1 MTCLDIAGKIDCSVQ
16 SEIEA
21 RLLCSD
27 GKIIFTRI
35 VLIMMVLVMMM
46 VMDPLLWRKYKM
58 TRTVLAISHLA
69 ALIRLL
75 RRAVS
80 RSPFTV
86 KQPNTRP
93 WSFQV
98 SSSIINTANDC
109 DGDYSQKDEEE
120 ENKDKDKD

>member
-1 MTCLDIAGKIDCSVQ
+1 
-16 SEIEA
+16 
-21 RLLCSD
+21 
-27 GKIIFTRI
+27 
-35 VLIMMVLVMMM
+35 MMLMVMKM
-46 VMDPLLWRKYKM
+46 VMDTLLWRKYKM

-98 SSSIINTANDC
+98 SSSIISTANDY
-109 DGDYSQKDEEE
+109 DGDYNQKDEDED
-120 ENKDKDKD
+120 NKDKDKD

>member
-1 MTCLDIAGKIDCSVQ
+1 MLWRKT
-16 SEIEA
+16 
-21 RLLCSD
+21 
-27 GKIIFTRI
+27 IFTRI
-35 VLIMMVLVMMM
+35 VLIMMLLVMMM
-46 VMDPLLWRKYKM
+46 VIDALLWRKYKM

-93 WSFQV
+93 WSFQE
-98 SSSIINTANDC
+98 SSSITNTANDC
-109 DGDYSQKDEEE
+109 DGDYNQKDEDED
-120 ENKDKDKD
+120 NKDKDKD

>member
-1 MTCLDIAGKIDCSVQ
+1 M
-16 SEIEA
+16 
-21 RLLCSD
+21 
-27 GKIIFTRI
+27 
-35 VLIMMVLVMMM
+35 IMMVM
-46 VMDPLLWRKYKM
+46 VIKILMDTLLWRKYKM

-109 DGDYSQKDEEE
+109 DGDYNQKDED
-120 ENKDKDKD
+120 NKDKDKD

>member
-1 MTCLDIAGKIDCSVQ
+1 
-16 SEIEA
+16 
-21 RLLCSD
+21 
-27 GKIIFTRI
+27 
-35 VLIMMVLVMMM
+35 MMVLVMMM

-58 TRTVLAISHLA
+58 TRTLLAISHLA

-109 DGDYSQKDEEE
+109 DGDYNQKDEDED
-120 ENKDKDKD
+120 NKDKDKD

>member
-1 MTCLDIAGKIDCSVQ
+1 
-16 SEIEA
+16 
-21 RLLCSD
+21 
-27 GKIIFTRI
+27 
-35 VLIMMVLVMMM
+35 MMLM
-46 VMDPLLWRKYKM
+46 VMKISIDTLLWRKYKM

-93 WSFQV
+93 WRFQV
-98 SSSIINTANDC
+98 SSSII
-109 DGDYSQKDEEE
+109 YY
-120 ENKDKDKD
+120 

>member
-1 MTCLDIAGKIDCSVQ
+1 
-16 SEIEA
+16 
-21 RLLCSD
+21 
-27 GKIIFTRI
+27 
-35 VLIMMVLVMMM
+35 MM
-46 VMDPLLWRKYKM
+46 VMVMKILMDTLLWRKYKM

-109 DGDYSQKDEEE
+109 DGDYNQKDED
-120 ENKDKDKD
+120 NKDKDKD

>member
-1 MTCLDIAGKIDCSVQ
+1 MMVM
-16 SEIEA
+16 
-21 RLLCSD
+21 
-27 GKIIFTRI
+27 
-35 VLIMMVLVMMM
+35 VMMMVLVMMM
-46 VMDPLLWRKYKM
+46 VMDTLLWRKYKM

-93 WSFQV
+93 WWFKV
-98 SSSIINTANDC
+98 SSSIITTANDC

-120 ENKDKDKD
+120 DNKDKDKD

>member
-1 MTCLDIAGKIDCSVQ
+1 
-16 SEIEA
+16 
-21 RLLCSD
+21 
-27 GKIIFTRI
+27 
-35 VLIMMVLVMMM
+35 
-46 VMDPLLWRKYKM
+46 M

-98 SSSIINTANDC
+98 SSSIINTANDRN
-109 DGDYSQKDEEE
+109 QKDEH
-120 ENKDKDKD
+120 NKDKDKD

>member
-1 MTCLDIAGKIDCSVQ
+1 
-16 SEIEA
+16 
-21 RLLCSD
+21 
-27 GKIIFTRI
+27 
-35 VLIMMVLVMMM
+35 MMLMVMLLVM
-46 VMDPLLWRKYKM
+46 DTLLWRKYKM

-80 RSPFTV
+80 RSPLTV

-109 DGDYSQKDEEE
+109 DGDYNQEDEEMD
-120 ENKDKDKD
+120 NKDKDKD

>member
-1 MTCLDIAGKIDCSVQ
+1 M
-16 SEIEA
+16 
-21 RLLCSD
+21 
-27 GKIIFTRI
+27 
-35 VLIMMVLVMMM
+35 MMVLVMMM
-46 VMDPLLWRKYKM
+46 VMDTLLWRKYKM

-93 WSFQV
+93 WWFQV

-109 DGDYSQKDEEE
+109 DGDLNQKDEH
-120 ENKDKDKD
+120 NKDKDKD

>member
-1 MTCLDIAGKIDCSVQ
+1 M
-16 SEIEA
+16 
-21 RLLCSD
+21 
-27 GKIIFTRI
+27 
-35 VLIMMVLVMMM
+35 MMVLVMMM
-46 VMDPLLWRKYKM
+46 VMDTLLWRKYKM

-109 DGDYSQKDEEE
+109 DGDFNQKDEDNKE
-120 ENKDKDKD
+120 KDKD